1 MVKEISIAHPWS
13 AWIKLLQHTRSI
25 AVIRAETFA
34 QGLAMANAVAA
45 GGMSLIEITWN
56 SDRALELVNQLQ
68 ADLPHCTIGMGTL
81 LSVSAVREAIA
92 AGAQFLFSPHT
103 DLALIHLAIDRGVPL
118 VPVALSPTE
127 IVTAW
132 QAGAAGVK
140 VFPIQAVGG
149 ASYIRALQGPLG
161 GIPLIPTGGVTP
173 DNAAAFLAAG
183 AIAVGLSGQLFPTE
197 AIAQSN
203 WTEIT
208 DRAQDLVRRLQ
219 SGDAK

>member
-13 AWIKLLQHTRSI
+13 AWIKLLQQSRSI

-56 SDRALELVNQLQ
+56 SDRALALVNQLQ

-81 LSVSAVREAIA
+81 LSASAIREAIA

-103 DLALIHLAIDRGVPL
+103 DLALIHLAIDQGVPL
-118 VPVALSPTE
+118 IPGALSPTE

-161 GIPLIPTGGVTP
+161 DIPLIPTGGVTP
-173 DNAAAFLAAG
+173 DNAAGFLKAG

-197 AIAQSN
+197 AIAQNN

-208 DRAQDLVRRLQ
+208 ACAQDLVRRLQ
-219 SGDAK
+219 SVDAK